1 MIDTHAHLDFPDF
14 KKDLSAVLER
24 AVARGVSAI
33 VSVGIDEKSSSQA
46 VVNAAKIPWIWVAVG
61 VHPHEAARVTSA
73 FPQSLKKLALL
84 PGVVAIGEMGL
95 DYYRDHSPRDIQQK
109 IFRAQINVAH
119 EVNKPVIIHC
129 RDAYEDLMKIMVEE
143 KIDRVGGILHCFSG
157 DESFARRSL
166 DLGLYI
172 SIAGP
177 VTYPRAD
184 RLRDVVR
191 MIPLDRL
198 LVETDAPFLT
208 PQSYRGKRNEP
219 SFIHATYEYIA
230 ALKGI
235 SPEELQNQ
243 CRRNFQRLMGISIPR

>member
-1 MIDTHAHLDFPDF
+1 LIDTHAHLDFPDF

-24 AVARGVSAI
+24 AAARGVSAI
-33 VSVGIDEKSSSQA
+33 VSVGIDEKSSSRA
-46 VVNAAKIPWIWVAVG
+46 VAIAAETPWIWATVG
-61 VHPHEAARVTSA
+61 IHPHESARVTPT
-73 FPQSLKKLALL
+73 FPRSLKELAFL

-95 DYYRDHSPRDIQQK
+95 DYYRDHSPRDVQQR
-109 IFRAQINVAH
+109 IFRTQIDVAR
-119 EVNKPVIIHC
+119 EVKKPVVIHC
-129 RDAYEDLMKIMVEE
+129 RDAYDDLAKIMVEKE
-143 KIDRVGGILHCFSG
+143 IGRVGGILHCFSG
-157 DESFARRSL
+157 DESFARKSL

-208 PQSYRGKRNEP
+208 PQPYRGKRNEP
-219 SFIHATYEYIA
+219 SFIHATYERIA

-235 SPEELQNQ
+235 SPEELQRQ
-243 CRRNFQRLMGISIPR
+243 CRRNFQRLLGISISR